1 MIHTGGETGWHPAG
15 ARRTSRI
22 ETCLICGEPGTTVA
36 YFWMGGRVAYLHA
49 ACDVLWKL
57 EREKA

>member
-1 MIHTGGETGWHPAG
+1 
-15 ARRTSRI
+15 
-22 ETCLICGEPGTTVA
+22 VA

-49 ACDVLWKL
+49 AGDVLWKL